1 MVDIL
6 SFEESLNK
14 PLNPRT
20 CVTRGA
26 MRPVSKVLFALGA
39 TAILAIAVPAAQAS
53 GPGRGAT
60 AEFEKAYLEFIIDH
74 HYSALRMTELAA
86 GTDLQR
92 DAPVD
97 NAQEGTA
104 PTPDTNPTPAKATDD
119 QIRSMSRQANR
130 TQREEIL
137 KAQRL
142 LREWYGVNHTPQLQP
157 QGRQAIQQL
166 ERTPTGTE
174 FNRTFL
180 QTFSNHHY
188 RALFPSL
195 ACQVKRDIDHGEL
208 ERYCSGIV
216 HSQTNGI
223 NDMREMLCKKFSIC
237 DFVPT
242 ANLGPAQRLI
252 NQP

>member
-1 MVDIL
+1 MVEIL
-6 SFEESLNK
+6 SFEGGLNR
-14 PLNPRT
+14 PFYPRT
-20 CVTRGA
+20 RVTSGA
-26 MRPVSKVLFALGA
+26 MRSVSKVLFALGA
-39 TAILAIAVPAAQAS
+39 TAILSIAAPAANAS
-53 GPGRGAT
+53 GPGRGVT
-60 AEFEKAYLEFIIDH
+60 ADFEKAYLEFIIDH

-104 PTPDTNPTPAKATDD
+104 PTPNTNPTPAKATDD
-119 QIRSMSRQANR
+119 QIKSMSRQANR

-137 KAQRL
+137 KAQRF
-142 LREWYGVNHTPQLQP
+142 LRDWYGVNHTPQLQP

-166 ERTPTGTE
+166 EQTATGTE

-195 ACQVKRDIDHGEL
+195 ACQVKRDIDHDEL

-216 HSQTNGI
+216 HSQTNQI

-242 ANLGPAQRLI
+242 ANLGPALRLI

>member
-1 MVDIL
+1 MVDML
-6 SFEESLNK
+6 SFKDCANK
-14 PLNPRT
+14 PSRLRAYLPWGMLPAVDKT
-20 CVTRGA
+20 L
-26 MRPVSKVLFALGA
+26 SALSA
-39 TAILAIAVPAAQAS
+39 TVILALAAPAANAN

-60 AEFEKAYLEFIIDH
+60 AEFEKDYLEFIIDH

-97 NAQEGTA
+97 NPQEGTA
-104 PTPDTNPTPAKATDD
+104 PTPNTNPTPAKATED
-119 QIRSMSRQANR
+119 QIKSMSRQANR
-130 TQREEIL
+130 TQREEIV
-137 KAQRL
+137 KAQKFL
-142 LREWYGVNHTPQLQP
+142 MDWYGINHTPQLQP

-166 ERTPTGTE
+166 EQTPAGTE

-195 ACQVKRDIDHGEL
+195 ACQVKRDIDHDEL

-216 HSQTNGI
+216 HSQTNQI
-223 NDMREMLCKKFSIC
+223 NDMREMLCKRFSIC
-237 DFVPT
+237 GFVPT
-242 ANLGPAQRLI
+242 ANLGSALRLI

>member
-1 MVDIL
+1 MVDVPFFKTHKAAESPLQNGGVSISLTSIGKTL
-6 SFEESLNK
+6 S
-14 PLNPRT
+14 
-20 CVTRGA
+20 A
-26 MRPVSKVLFALGA
+26 IGA
-39 TAILAIAVPAAQAS
+39 TALFMTASPVAIAD
-53 GPGRGAT
+53 GPGRGQT
-60 AEFEKAYLEFIIDH
+60 ADFEKAYLEFIIDH

-92 DAPVD
+92 DTAID
-97 NAQEGTA
+97 NPQEGTA
-104 PTPDTNPTPAKATDD
+104 PTPNTNPTPAKATDE

-130 TQREEIL
+130 AQREEIL
-137 KAQRL
+137 KAQRFL
-142 LREWYGVNHTPQLQP
+142 HDWYGINYTPQLQG

-166 ERTPTGTE
+166 ERIPAGAE

-195 ACQVKRDIDHGEL
+195 ACQVKRDINHDQL

-216 HSQTNGI
+216 HAQTSQI
-223 NDMREMLCKKFSIC
+223 NDMREMLCKRFSIC

-242 ANLGPAQRLI
+242 ANLGQGLPLI
-252 NQP
+252 NRP